1 MVLKT
6 LQPLGRVWRIRD
18 SPRMKIIDRYIGKQ
32 LAVTAILS
40 IAVLSVILVIGNV
53 FKLLD
58 LLLNHDVPLKYILT
72 FMLYILPFSL
82 VFTIPWGFLTAVLL
96 VFGKLSAENELI
108 ALRTSGLSIYRIC
121 YSLFLLVLTSIGIC
135 LWMNT
140 EIAPRAQLEMRN
152 QISTIATHNPL
163 ALFGSDQVIEEFP
176 GRKIYVERK
185 NGTQLY
191 NILVYELNDRSEPVS
206 VIQAKRGELITDL
219 ENQQMLLHIMDGR
232 YERRDPDAPGD
243 FTKIQQGITIKETD
257 YSISLQKLFE
267 KNKGRPNNSMLSL
280 EDLLH
285 KNTEGQTEVEIT
297 AAKTELNK
305 RFSFSFAAL
314 AFALVG
320 VPLAITAHRKETS
333 IGILFSFVIAFSYF
347 FFIIIADNLKKHPH
361 AHPEFLIWLPNV
373 IFIGLGLWMFR
384 RLARQ

>member
-1 MVLKT
+1 
-6 LQPLGRVWRIRD
+6 
-18 SPRMKIIDRYIGKQ
+18 
-32 LAVTAILS
+32 VTALFA

-58 LLLNHDVPLKYILT
+58 LLINHDVPLKYILT

-82 VFTIPWGFLTAVLL
+82 IFTIPWGFLTAVLL
-96 VFGKLSAENELI
+96 VFGRLSAENELI

-121 YSLFLLVLTSIGIC
+121 LSLFFLVIFCVGIS

-140 EIAPRAQLEMRN
+140 DVAPRAQTEMRN

-176 GRKIYVERK
+176 GRKIYVEK
-185 NGTQLY
+185 KDGTQLF
-191 NILVYELNDRSEPVS
+191 NILVYELNEKNEPVS
-206 VIQAKRGELITDL
+206 VVQAKRGELETDL
-219 ENQQMLLHIMDGR
+219 ANQQVLLHIMDGR
-232 YERRDPDAPGD
+232 YERRDPDTPGD
-243 FTKIQQGITIKETD
+243 LTKIQQGITIKETD
-257 YSISLQKLFE
+257 YSISLQKLYE
-267 KNKGRPNNSMLSL
+267 KNKGRRNISMLTL
-280 EDLLH
+280 KELLTDP
-285 KNTEGQTEVEIT
+285 TEKQTDRQIS

-320 VPLAITAHRKETS
+320 VPLAITAHRRETS

-347 FFIIIADNLKKHPH
+347 FFIIIADHLREKPQ
-361 AHPEFLIWLPNV
+361 AHPELLIWLPNV
-373 IFIGLGLWMFR
+373 IFISLGAWMFW
-384 RLARQ
+384 RLDKK

>member
-1 MVLKT
+1 
-6 LQPLGRVWRIRD
+6 
-18 SPRMKIIDRYIGKQ
+18 MKIIDRYIGKQ
-32 LAVTAILS
+32 LAITAILA
-40 IAVLSVILVIGNV
+40 IAILSVILVIGNV

-121 YSLFLLVLTSIGIC
+121 FSLFMLILISIGVC

-219 ENQQMLLHIMDGR
+219 ENQQVLLHIMDGR
-232 YERRDPDAPGD
+232 YERHDPDAPGD
-243 FTKIQQGITIKETD
+243 FSKIQQGITIKETD

-267 KNKGRPNNSMLSL
+267 KNKGHPNISMLSL
-280 EDLLH
+280 KALLH
-285 KNTEGQTEVEIT
+285 KEGEVQTETEVT

-347 FFIIIADNLKKHPH
+347 FLIIIADNLRKHPH

>member
-1 MVLKT
+1 
-6 LQPLGRVWRIRD
+6 
-18 SPRMKIIDRYIGKQ
+18 MKLIDRYLGKQ
-32 LAVTAILS
+32 LAVTAIFA
-40 IAVLSVILVIGNV
+40 IAVLSVILVVGNV
-53 FKLLD
+53 FKLMD
-58 LLLNHDVPLKYILT
+58 LLINHDVPLKYILT

-82 VFTIPWGFLTAVLL
+82 IFTIPWGFLTAVLL

-121 YSLFLLVLTSIGIC
+121 LSLFLLVLVCVGIC

-140 EIAPRAQLEMRN
+140 EIAPRAQLEMKN

-163 ALFGSDQVIEEFP
+163 ALFASDQVIEEFP

-185 NGTQLY
+185 NGTQLF
-191 NILVYELNDRSEPVS
+191 NILVYELNDRNEPVS
-206 VIQAKRGELITDL
+206 VIQAKRGDLTTDL
-219 ENQQMLLHIMDGR
+219 ENQQVLLHITDGR

-267 KNKGRPNNSMLSL
+267 KNKSRPGNSMLSL
-280 EDLLH
+280 RELLQ
-285 KNTEGQTEVEIT
+285 KDGPAQTPAEIS

-320 VPLAITAHRKETS
+320 VPLAITAHRRETS

-347 FFIIIADNLKKHPH
+347 FFIIIADNLRKNPH
-361 AHPEFLIWLPNV
+361 AHPELLIWLPNV
-373 IFIGLGLWMFR
+373 IFLSLGFWMFR